1 MGRVARPCDRLP
13 SPREAGRGEG
23 WGRVR
28 GPHLNSGA
36 VPLTRRSSAADLSPL
51 ARGEVKNV
59 CVAMI
64 ALAVVCG
71 LAGTAQAHKPSDSV
85 LHLSPGA
92 GGGTGRW
99 EIAIRDLDDVLALDA
114 DGDGHVT
121 RGELRAR
128 EADVTGYAIGRLF
141 LRTPAGACA
150 LAIGE
155 GGNTVTQH
163 SDGAYLSLP
172 LALGCPS
179 ASVGSALEIDYRLLF
194 DIDPQHRGLLRV
206 DDGRG
211 GVEPVIVTARD
222 HKRALAWSGTPTARH
237 SFGSFVAE
245 GVRHIWGGL
254 DHVLFLIAL
263 LLPAVLRRHD
273 GAWLAVPA
281 IRPAL
286 ADVVRTVTAFT
297 AAHSLTL
304 SLAAL
309 HVVVM
314 PARLTESA
322 IAASVVLAAINN
334 IWPVFGRD
342 RWVVAF
348 ALGLLHGFGFASVLA
363 DVGLPPARLVSS
375 LLGFNVGVELGQ
387 LALVAGCLPIAYLAR
402 RTAVYRRLTVPG
414 LSAVLA
420 VVAIIWLVERALD
433 VSLVTGRLS

>member
-1 MGRVARPCDRLP
+1 MAALFPC
-13 SPREAGRGEG
+13 
-23 WGRVR
+23 
-28 GPHLNSGA
+28 
-36 VPLTRRSSAADLSPL
+36 TRRPSAADLSRCRG
-51 ARGEVKNV
+51 ARCDFFVFT
-59 CVAMI
+59 A
-64 ALAVVCG
+64 ALALVCG
-71 LAGTAQAHKPSDSV
+71 LSATAHAHKPSDSI
-85 LHLSPGA
+85 LHLSPGV
-92 GGGTGRW
+92 GGGSGRW
-99 EIAIRDLDDVLALDA
+99 DIAIRDLDDALALDA
-114 DGDGHVT
+114 DGDGRVT
-121 RGELRAR
+121 WGELRAR
-128 EADVTGYAIGRLF
+128 EADVTGYALGRLV

-150 LAIGE
+150 LATGE
-155 GGNTVTQH
+155 GGITVTQH
-163 SDGAYLSLP
+163 SDGAYASLP

-179 ASVGSALEIDYRLLF
+179 SGAGSALEIDYRLLF

-211 GVEPVIVTARD
+211 GVEPAILTARD
-222 HKRALAWSGTPTARH
+222 HRRALAWSGSPTARH
-237 SFGSFVAE
+237 AFGSFVAE

-387 LALVAGCLPIAYLAR
+387 LALVAVCLPIAYLVR
-402 RTAVYRRLTVPG
+402 RTAAYRRITVPG

>member
-1 MGRVARPCDRLP
+1 MSSTRRSRLP
-13 SPREAGRGEG
+13 SPHEAGRGKGEG
-23 WGRVR
+23 
-28 GPHLNSGA
+28 
-36 VPLTRRSSAADLSPL
+36 SSA
-51 ARGEVKNV
+51 GVKISV
-59 CVAMI
+59 MTALV
-64 ALAVVCG
+64 LAVVGG
-71 LAGTAQAHKPSDSV
+71 LAGTAQAHKPSDSI

-99 EIAIRDLDDVLALDA
+99 DIAVRDLDDALALDA
-114 DGDGHVT
+114 DGDGRVT
-121 RGELRAR
+121 WGELRTRA
-128 EADVTGYAIGRLF
+128 ADVTGYALGRLG

-150 LAIGE
+150 LATGE
-155 GGNTVTQH
+155 GGITVTQH
-163 SDGAYLSLP
+163 SDGAYVSLP
-172 LALGCPS
+172 LALGCPP
-179 ASVGSALEIDYRLLF
+179 ADAGAALEIDYRLLF

-211 GVEPVIVTARD
+211 GVEPVILTARD
-222 HKRALAWSGTPTARH
+222 HRRALAWSGSPTAQH
-237 SFGSFVAE
+237 SFRSFVAE

-273 GAWLAVPA
+273 RAWLAVPA

-322 IAASVVLAAINN
+322 IAASVVLAAVNN
-334 IWPVFGRD
+334 IWPLFGRD

-363 DVGLPPARLVSS
+363 DVGLPSAHLVSS
-375 LLGFNVGVELGQ
+375 LLGFNLGVELGQ
-387 LALVAGCLPIAYLAR
+387 LALVAGCLPIAYLVR
-402 RTAVYRRLTVPG
+402 RTAAYRRITVPG

-420 VVAIIWLVERALD
+420 VVAIIWFVERALD
-433 VSLVTGRLS
+433 VSLITGRLS